1 MITWP
6 GVLAAGGYDDVIAR
20 QTMRKETVMHEPS
33 FDQYRYFLKDTIRQ
47 EIDFLQTDLH
57 MGVEAPPLEKPLPAD
72 AKLLSLTPVGH
83 WEGIE
88 AVALTTAIGDRQSRR
103 NFSPQLLT
111 LDELSFLLW
120 ATQGVRQQDTLGAV
134 LRTVPSAGNRH
145 ALETYLAVQ
154 RVNGVEPGFYRYL
167 PLEHQLLHLFDEEQ
181 MPGKLTE
188 ATLGQ
193 TFVGHAAVVFIWTTI
208 PYRMEWRYGLAA
220 HKVIALDAGHVCQNL
235 YLACEAIG
243 AGTCAVAAYHQQLMD
258 RLVRVDGQEEFVVYL
273 APVGKV

>member
-1 MITWP
+1 MAESP
-6 GVLAAGGYDDVIAR
+6 LSA
-20 QTMRKETVMHEPS
+20 
-33 FDQYRYFLKDTIRQ
+33 YREFLRDTIRQ
-47 EIDFLQTDLH
+47 QIDFSQTDQQR
-57 MGVEAPPLEKPLPAD
+57 GVPPPPLEKPYQPDAWRLDLP
-72 AKLLSLTPVGH
+72 PVGQ

-88 AVALTTAIGDRQSRR
+88 TVALTTAISDRRSRR
-103 NFSPQLLT
+103 NFSPEPLT

-120 ATQGVRQQDTLGAV
+120 NTQGFRQQATLGDV

-154 RVNGVEPGFYRYL
+154 RVRGLKPGFFRYL

-181 MPGKLTE
+181 IPRKLTE

-193 TFVGHAAVVFIWTTI
+193 TFVGQAAVVFIWTTI

-258 RLVRVDGQEEFVVYL
+258 QLVRVDGEDEFVVYL